1 MVCLE
6 ELLVVMTNGL
16 KIVKIH
22 TRNMAA
28 FMNKSAKTTTRLS
41 RHSLSLQESDG
52 VVFLMSWAAVLL
64 KHENIII
71 IIIKE
76 QIKVT

>member
-16 KIVKIH
+16 KIVKIR

-41 RHSLSLQESDG
+41 RHSLSLAPG
-52 VVFLMSWAAVLL
+52 KRRRCVLDEL
-64 KHENIII
+64 GRRSFE
-71 IIIKE
+71 
-76 QIKVT
+76 T